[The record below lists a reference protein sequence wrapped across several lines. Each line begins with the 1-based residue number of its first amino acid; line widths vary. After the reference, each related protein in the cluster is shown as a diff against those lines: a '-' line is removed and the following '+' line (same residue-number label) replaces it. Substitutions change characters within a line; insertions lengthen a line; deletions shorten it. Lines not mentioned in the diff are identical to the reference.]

1 VDETPD
7 CAARDAGKRRPAD
20 ERSGSAKEIGAIDEQ
35 ARFVTDYWS
44 RRTIAGLLLLP
55 ATRHNFV
62 HLNEAANQVGKD

>member
-1 VDETPD
+1 MENYRKTWMKRQTALRAMLES
-7 CAARDAGKRRPAD
+7 AAPPM
-20 ERSGSAKEIGAIDEQ
+20 SALDLLQ

-44 RRTIAGLLLLP
+44 RRTIAGLLLMP